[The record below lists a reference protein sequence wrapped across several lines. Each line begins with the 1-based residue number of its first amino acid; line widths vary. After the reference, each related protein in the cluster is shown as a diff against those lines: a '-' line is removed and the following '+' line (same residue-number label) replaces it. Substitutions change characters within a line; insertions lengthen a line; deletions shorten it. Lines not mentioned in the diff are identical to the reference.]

1 MFELLSAY
9 WPHIL
14 AVLSI
19 TLGVVAAVH
28 AAMTK
33 REVRS
38 AIGWVGVIVLS
49 PLLGAL
55 IYAVV
60 GVNRIRRKS
69 LISRRALHLDE
80 LWRTLS
86 HYGVSRDQVDTLFGS
101 RMAGLKTLG
110 DRVARHALSS
120 GNRIDMLSSG
130 TETYA
135 AFCAAID
142 AAERSII
149 LETYIFDRDAA
160 GLRVADRLIAA
171 HRRGVTVRVLI
182 DAVGARYSVP
192 SIIGYLTDAGV
203 SVATFNGKVIMG
215 LRLPYANLRT
225 HRKILVADGAV
236 AFFGGMN
243 IRAAFEGDEAA
254 RDTHFRLTG
263 PAVADIFAVAAE
275 DWHFETG
282 EILTGADWSI
292 APFAA
297 EPGTPSFVRT
307 VVSGPDTNLET
318 NHKMMMGA
326 FSVAEKSIRIMSPYF
341 LPDNILLGAL
351 ATAARRGVTVDI
363 VIPAQNNLAIVS
375 HAMAAQFDQILKD
388 GSRIFRAQG
397 PFDHSKLMTVDGQW
411 AFIGSSNLDSRS
423 LRLNFEI
430 DLEVFDADFAATIE
444 ARIDASLEGAEPVTQ
459 EELRKRPFVY
469 RLFDRFLWLGSPYL

>member
-1 MFELLSAY
+1 MFEILSSY

-14 AVLSI
+14 AILSV
-19 TLGVVAAVH
+19 TMGTVAAIH

-38 AIGWVGVIVLS
+38 ALGWVGVIVLS

-55 IYAVV
+55 IYAIA

-69 LISRRALHLDE
+69 LISRRSLHLDE

-86 HYGVSRDQVDTLFGS
+86 HYEVSRDEVEAQFGN
-101 RMAGLKTLG
+101 RMAGLKILG
-110 DRVARHALSS
+110 DRVAKHALSS
-120 GNRIDMLSSG
+120 GNRIDLLGSG
-130 TETYA
+130 TEAYA

-160 GLRVADRLIAA
+160 GERVADCLIAA
-171 HRRGVTVRVLI
+171 RKRGVTVRVLV

-192 SIIGYLTDAGV
+192 SILGYLANGGV
-203 SVATFNGKVIMG
+203 TVAAFNGKVVAG

-225 HRKILVADGAV
+225 HRKILVVDGTM
-236 AFFGGMN
+236 AFLGGMN
-243 IRAAFEGDEAA
+243 IRAAFEGDAAA
-254 RDTHFRLTG
+254 RDTHFRLSG

-275 DWHFETG
+275 DWHFEMG
-282 EILTGADWSI
+282 EILNGEVWNI
-292 APFAA
+292 APFSA
-297 EPGTPSFVRT
+297 ESGTPSFVRT
-307 VVSGPDTNLET
+307 VVSGPDSNLET
-318 NHKMMMGA
+318 NHKILMGA
-326 FSVAEKSIRIMSPYF
+326 FSVAERSIRIMSPYF

-351 ATAARRGVTVDI
+351 ATAARRGVTVD
-363 VIPAQNNLAIVS
+363 VVVPARNNLAIVG
-375 HAMAAQFDQILKD
+375 HAMAAQFDQVVRD

-397 PFDHSKLMTVDGQW
+397 RFDHSKLITVDGRW
-411 AFIGSSNLDSRS
+411 AFVGSSNLDSRS

-430 DLEVFDADFAATIE
+430 DMEVFDTDFAAMIDR
-444 ARIDASLEGAEPVTQ
+444 RIDGALEGAEAVSLK
-459 EELRKRPFVY
+459 ELSQRPFVF
-469 RLFDRFLWLGSPYL
+469 RLFNRILWLGSPYL

>member
-1 MFELLSAY
+1 MFELLSPY

-14 AVLSI
+14 AFLSI
-19 TLGVVAAVH
+19 TMGAAAAIH

-55 IYAVV
+55 IYAVA

-86 HYGVSRDQVDTLFGS
+86 HYGVSRDEVETRFGS

-110 DRVARHALSS
+110 DRVAKHALSS

-130 TETYA
+130 DETYA

-149 LETYIFDRDAA
+149 LETYIFDRDTA

-171 HRRGVTVRVLI
+171 HKRGVSVRVLI

-192 SIIGYLTDAGV
+192 SIPGYLAEGGV
-203 SVATFNGKVIMG
+203 TVAAFNGKVVAG

-225 HRKILVADGAV
+225 HRKILVVDGAV
-236 AFFGGMN
+236 ALLGGMN

-263 PAVADIFAVAAE
+263 PAVADLFAVAAE

-282 EILTGADWSI
+282 HILNGDVRNV
-292 APFAA
+292 APNTA
-297 EPGTPSFVRT
+297 EPGTPSFLRT
-307 VVSGPDTNLET
+307 EVSGPHTNLET
-318 NHKMMMGA
+318 NHKKMMGA
-326 FSVAEKSIRIMSPYF
+326 ISVAEKTIRIKSHYF
-341 LPDNILLGAL
+341 NTHNILIAAHKRGVSVRVLIDAVGARNTVPSITGYK
-351 ATAARRGVTVDI
+351 AEGGVTV
-363 VIPAQNNLAIVS
+363 
-375 HAMAAQFDQILKD
+375 
-388 GSRIFRAQG
+388 
-397 PFDHSKLMTVDGQW
+397 
-411 AFIGSSNLDSRS
+411 
-423 LRLNFEI
+423 
-430 DLEVFDADFAATIE
+430 
-444 ARIDASLEGAEPVTQ
+444 ARIKGQIV
-459 EELRKRPFVY
+459 
-469 RLFDRFLWLGSPYL
+469 

>member
-1 MFELLSAY
+1 MFELLSPY

-14 AVLSI
+14 AFLSI
-19 TLGVVAAVH
+19 TMGAAAAIH

-55 IYAVV
+55 IYAVA

-86 HYGVSRDQVDTLFGS
+86 HYGVSRDEVETRFGS

-110 DRVARHALSS
+110 DRVAKHALSS

-130 TETYA
+130 DETYA

-149 LETYIFDRDAA
+149 LETYIFDRDTA

-171 HRRGVTVRVLI
+171 HKRGVSVRVLI

-192 SIIGYLTDAGV
+192 SIPGYLAEGGV
-203 SVATFNGKVIMG
+203 TVAAFNGKVVAG

-225 HRKILVADGAV
+225 HRKILVVDGAV
-236 AFFGGMN
+236 AFLGGMN

-282 EILTGADWSI
+282 EILNGEVWNV
-292 APFAA
+292 APFTA

-363 VIPAQNNLAIVS
+363 VIPARNNLAIVS

-397 PFDHSKLMTVDGQW
+397 PFDHSKLMTVDGEW
-411 AFIGSSNLDSRS
+411 VFVGSSNLDSRS

-430 DLEVFDADFAATIE
+430 DIEVFDAAFAATID
-444 ARIDASLEGAEPVTQ
+444 ARIDAALDGAAPVTL
-459 EELRKRPFVY
+459 EELSRRPFIF
-469 RLFDRFLWLGSPYL
+469 RLFDRVLWLGSPYL